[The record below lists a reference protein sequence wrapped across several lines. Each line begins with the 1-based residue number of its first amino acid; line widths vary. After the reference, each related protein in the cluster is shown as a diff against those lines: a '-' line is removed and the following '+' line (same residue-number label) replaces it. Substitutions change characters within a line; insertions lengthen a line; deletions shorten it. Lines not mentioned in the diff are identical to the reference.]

1 MPQIRTLEKDL
12 GLRPLRFQ
20 DIPNNPH
27 DRAQF
32 LRVYFLTLKERSNS
46 QKKEVRV

>member
-1 MPQIRTLEKDL
+1 MMQQIRTLEKDL
-12 GLRPLRFQ
+12 NLRPLRFQ

-32 LRVYFLTLKERSNS
+32 LRVYFLTLKERATVNG
-46 QKKEVRV
+46 KEVI